1 MKKTTIIL
9 ISITFSLWTFG
20 QTDKVKGELS
30 TIDTADLTILNI
42 YPDSFPNVSLV
53 FKAETRKGEPVWNLT
68 KEKMQVTENAQ
79 NCDVLAVEQ
88 ISKNKAINLG
98 IVIDHSSSMI
108 QDVSQLYDKDGNPL
122 FSYDAYN
129 NLILPKSYITPID
142 NAKKA
147 VKNFVSSFDSK
158 KDFISIIGFSRTVD
172 KELPLTQNIIAINA
186 IVDSMQADFS
196 TALYDAMLAGINQ
209 IKDADGVKVLV
220 VLTDGQDNSSQSQWN
235 DVVGKANR
243 EDIPIY
249 LIGLGDV
256 NQDLMEQIAESTN
269 GKFYYTESSSLNTV
283 YAEISKQVQAFYN
296 LVYSSPNFSSADSTR
311 QIELSFDIDS
321 VFLLKKPAT
330 LNLPTEVI
338 AFIKEKEQKKKYM
351 LNGGIAS
358 AILIAAG
365 VILFYYRRKKIKS
378 RI

>member
-68 KEKMQVTENAQ
+68 KEKMQVTENSQ

-98 IVIDHSSSMI
+98 IVIDHSGSMI

-172 KELPLTQNIIAINA
+172 RELPLTQNITAINA

-196 TALYDAMLAGINQ
+196 TALYDAMQAGIDQ

-220 VLTDGQDNSSQSQWN
+220 VLTDGQDNSSLSQWN

-256 NQDLMEQIAESTN
+256 NQDIMEQIAESTN

-296 LVYSSPNFSSADSTR
+296 LVYRSPNFSSADSTR

-321 VFLLKKPAT
+321 VFLLKKPST
-330 LNLPTEVI
+330 LKLPTEVI
-338 AFIKEKEQKKKYM
+338 AFLKEKEQKKKYL

>member
-9 ISITFSLWTFG
+9 ISITFSLWAFG

-30 TIDTADLTILNI
+30 TIDTADLTVLNI

-68 KEKMQVTENAQ
+68 KEKMQVTENSQ

-88 ISKNKAINLG
+88 ISRNKAINLG
-98 IVIDHSSSMI
+98 IVIDHSGSMI
-108 QDVSQLYDKDGNPL
+108 QDVSQLYDKDGTPL
-122 FSYDAYN
+122 FSFDAYD
-129 NLILPKSYITPID
+129 NLILPESYITPID

-172 KELPLTQNIIAINA
+172 KELPLTQNIAAINA

-196 TALYDAMLAGINQ
+196 TALYDAMEAGIDQ

-220 VLTDGQDNSSQSQWN
+220 VLTDGQDNSSLSQWN

-256 NQDLMEQIAESTN
+256 NQDIMEQIAESTN

-358 AILIAAG
+358 AIIIAAG

-378 RI
+378 

>member
-68 KEKMQVTENAQ
+68 KEKMQVTENSQ

-98 IVIDHSSSMI
+98 IVIDHSGSMI

-122 FSYDAYN
+122 FSYDA
-129 NLILPKSYITPID
+129 NLNIILPKSYITPID

-172 KELPLTQNIIAINA
+172 KELPLTQNITAINA

-196 TALYDAMLAGINQ
+196 TALYDAMEAGIDQ
-209 IKDADGVKVLV
+209 IKNADGVKVLV
-220 VLTDGQDNSSQSQWN
+220 VLTDGQDNSSLSQWN

-338 AFIKEKEQKKKYM
+338 AFLKEKEQKKKYM
-351 LNGGIAS
+351 LNGVVAS
-358 AILIAAG
+358 SILISAG

>member
-68 KEKMQVTENAQ
+68 KEKMQVTENSQ
-79 NCDVLAVEQ
+79 NCDVLTVDQ

-98 IVIDHSSSMI
+98 IVIDHSGSMI

-129 NLILPKSYITPID
+129 NLILPKSYISPID

-147 VKNFVSSFDSK
+147 VKKFVSSFDSE

-172 KELPLTQNIIAINA
+172 RELPLTQNITAINA

-196 TALYDAMLAGINQ
+196 TALYDAMQAGIDQ

-220 VLTDGQDNSSQSQWN
+220 VLTDGQDNSSLSQWN

-256 NQDLMEQIAESTN
+256 NQDIMEQIAESTN

-321 VFLLKKPAT
+321 VFLLKKPST

-338 AFIKEKEQKKKYM
+338 AFLKEKEQKKKYM

-358 AILIAAG
+358 AIIIAAG

-378 RI
+378 